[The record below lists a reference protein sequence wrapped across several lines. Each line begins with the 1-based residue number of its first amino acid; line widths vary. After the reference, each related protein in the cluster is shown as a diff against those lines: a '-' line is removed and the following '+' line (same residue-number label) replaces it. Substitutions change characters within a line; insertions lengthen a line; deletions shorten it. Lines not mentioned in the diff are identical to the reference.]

1 MTPRNAGICV
11 VAALA
16 FACGPPSHVPDN
28 TVELPAV
35 FYGNR
40 IFVAPKTTEGET
52 LHLYTDTGGGLFL
65 QEPAVERLGLP
76 VREVTRDG
84 ATVRLAPLPELDPD
98 TWIPPVPGEDDPSF
112 PEVDGL
118 LYVIPAGQ
126 TISGVGDGMLGQAW
140 FGDRVWTFD
149 YPGKRLYFHPFS
161 KDLAPH
167 PTHTVPLG
175 FKTDG
180 DGRRLTH
187 FPSLEAT
194 IDGETLP
201 FLLDSG
207 AMVHLTDEAHAVL
220 DDGEPATRATSFI
233 TGTVFERWRRRHPDW
248 QVIENA
254 DRTLAGEPMI
264 RVPEVTLAGHTVG
277 PVWFTR
283 RPDRNFHQFMARMMD
298 RRVEGALGGSLFRH
312 FVLTVDYPGAR
323 AIFRRPA

>member
-1 MTPRNAGICV
+1 MTPRHPGIWV

-16 FACGPPSHVPDN
+16 LACGAPSPIPEDA
-28 TVELPAV
+28 VELPAV
-35 FYGNR
+35 FYGDR
-40 IFVAPKTTEGET
+40 IFVTPRTPEGET

-65 QEPAVERLGLP
+65 QELAVERLGLP

-84 ATVRLAPLPELDPD
+84 NTVRLAPLPELAPD

-112 PEVDGL
+112 PGVDGL

-126 TISGVGDGMLGQAW
+126 TVSGVGDGMLGQAW

-149 YPGKRLYFHPFS
+149 YPGKRLFHHPAS
-161 KDLAPH
+161 GAPQD
-167 PTHTVPLG
+167 PVHTVPLG

-180 DGRRLTH
+180 DGRRVTH

-194 IDGETLP
+194 IDRETLP
-201 FLLDSG
+201 FLLDTG
-207 AMVHLTDEAHAVL
+207 AMVHLSEAARAAL

-233 TGTVFERWRRRHPDW
+233 TESVFERWRRRHSDW
-248 QVIENA
+248 PVIEDA
-254 DRTLAGEPMI
+254 DRIVSGEPMI
-264 RVPEVTLAGHTVG
+264 RVPEVTIAGHTVG

-283 RPDRNFHQFMARMMD
+283 RPDRNFHQFMAQMMD
-298 RRVEGALGGSLFRH
+298 REVEGALGGSFFRH

-323 AIFRRPA
+323 ATFRRPE